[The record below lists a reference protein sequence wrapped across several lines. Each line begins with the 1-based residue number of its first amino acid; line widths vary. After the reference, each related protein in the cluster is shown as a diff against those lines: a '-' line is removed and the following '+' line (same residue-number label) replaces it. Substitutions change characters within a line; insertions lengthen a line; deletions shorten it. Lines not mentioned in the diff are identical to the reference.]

1 MKNRSFFTW
10 LTALCC
16 RSFGMSWACR
26 AVRSSFQE
34 QHRSVVKQCSFSWAW
49 TSACMK
55 PMAWARAQDLTSC
68 QVQKLI
74 NCQGKKK
81 KKFFSK
87 SRIVKNYLWCLWS
100 LCLIVIK
107 SKTQKTPFLT
117 YSCGKVVPG
126 CRYKLA
132 NVDCEGTGEICFWGR
147 NIFMGFLNMEDKT
160 REALD
165 EDGWLHSGDL
175 GKVDEEGF
183 LYITGRIKGSIISSN
198 KTIVRVQLD
207 ISGHW
212 LTL

>member
-16 RSFGMSWACR
+16 RSFGMSWACL

-34 QHRSVVKQCSFSWAW
+34 QHRSVVKPYSFSWVW

-74 NCQGKKK
+74 NCRGKKNNNNNVFFKIKNCK
-81 KKFFSK
+81 KLLVFVVLMF
-87 SRIVKNYLWCLWS
+87 W
-100 LCLIVIK
+100 IVIK

-183 LYITGRIKGSIISSN
+183 LYITGRIKGSIIPSN
-198 KTIVRVQLD
+198 KTIVRV
-207 ISGHW
+207 
-212 LTL
+212 